1 MKPPDSYRFCV
12 GISFAHKYDNPSKD
26 NKLHMDNKLRIV
38 TALILTAIFSL
49 AGCGGGGG
57 DVGTAFP
64 PKTLSWAPPSA
75 YTDSTPLNPSGDLD
89 VFEIYVK
96 TSESFSATDSPMAA
110 LKVLD
115 PGTGQLNTSFNLAN
129 LGPYFSKGVTYFI
142 SVRTVAK
149 NSLKSDFANPVS
161 FSF

>member
-1 MKPPDSYRFCV
+1 
-12 GISFAHKYDNPSKD
+12 
-26 NKLHMDNKLRIV
+26 MDNKLRIV
-38 TALILTAIFSL
+38 VALILTAIFSI
-49 AGCGGGGG
+49 AGCGGGDGG
-57 DVGTAFP
+57 GGTAFP
-64 PKTLSWAPPSA
+64 AKTLSWAPPSA

-96 TSESFSATDSPMAA
+96 TSESFSATDSPMAT
-110 LKVLD
+110 LKAVD
-115 PGTGQLNTSFNLAN
+115 TGTGQLSTSFSLDN